1 MVSGILVVNKEA
13 GMTSHQVV
21 NKVRKLT
28 GIQKIGHAGTLDPE
42 VTGVLP
48 LCLGQATRLIEF
60 IQEQPKR
67 YRAQATFG
75 YSTTTQ
81 DATGEIVTRGTV
93 QHLTMELVQEALCQL
108 RGSILQTPPAFSAL
122 KVNGKRAYELARSG
136 ETVTLEA
143 RPVTIY
149 EIRLLSFEK
158 GEDRANAE
166 FDVTCSKGTYVRT
179 LCHDLGVMLNCPAHM
194 SKLVRTQSGP
204 YSLQDAMTLSEIE
217 MTIRE
222 QSLAC
227 MLKPPTTA
235 LPHLPAWRV
244 DMTLA
249 KRIRSGQSIS
259 LSPLGLQA
267 YWTPG
272 IKVKVITDKQE
283 LLAIYQVFRNTAGR
297 DVAKPVKVFA

>member
-28 GIQKIGHAGTLDPE
+28 GIRKIGHAGTLDPE

-81 DATGEIVTRGTV
+81 DATGEIVTKGTV
-93 QHLTMELVQEALCQL
+93 QHLTMELVQEALSQL
-108 RGSILQTPPAFSAL
+108 QGTILQTPPAYSAL

-136 ETVTLEA
+136 ETVTLQA
-143 RPVTIY
+143 RTVTIY

-158 GEDRANAE
+158 GEDLANVE

-204 YSLQDAMTLSEIE
+204 YTLQDAMTLAEIE

-222 QSLAC
+222 RSLAC
-227 MLKPPTTA
+227 MLNPPISA

-267 YWTPG
+267 YWNPG
-272 IKVKVITDKQE
+272 TKIKVITDEQE
-283 LLAIYQVFRNTAGR
+283 LLAIYHVSRNTTGR
-297 DVAKPVKVFA
+297 DVAKPVKVFL